1 VRFTVALAL
10 AALAPSALGQARV
23 LQHDPFVRPTLGAL
37 PAAAAVSGA
46 PARRVPAAPEGKPKI
61 SLHAVLVAGPY
72 SMANIDGV
80 MVRLG
85 ESVQGYR
92 LLAVHDRSAVFE
104 KNNAKFTLG
113 IGATARTPAP
123 GGAK

>member
-1 VRFTVALAL
+1 LAL
-10 AALAPSALGQARV
+10 AAGSPSAMGEGRT
-23 LQHDPFVRPTLGAL
+23 LQHDPFARPALGAL
-37 PAAAAVSGA
+37 PAAAVPGA
-46 PARRVPAAPEGKPKI
+46 PARRVQGAPPEAKPKI
-61 SLHAVLVAGPY
+61 SLHAVLVAGPD

-113 IGATARTPAP
+113 IGATPRIPAP

>member
-1 VRFTVALAL
+1 MALAL
-10 AALAPSALGQARV
+10 AALAPSAMGEGRT
-23 LQHDPFVRPTLGAL
+23 LQHDPFARPAFGA
-37 PAAAAVSGA
+37 PAAAAPGA
-46 PARRVPAAPEGKPKI
+46 PARRVQGAPPEAKPKI
-61 SLHAVLVAGPY
+61 SLHAVLVAGPD
-72 SMANIDGV
+72 SMANVDGV

-85 ESVQGYR
+85 DTVQGYR

-113 IGATARTPAP
+113 IGATPRTPAP